1 MRASLRV
8 VSLPQVRVALPWLQ
22 AALAAAAAN
31 ATLPPLDSLRWLTG
45 RGRFGTHPV
54 DAWREWLLEPVAAAS
69 SLRSTPA
76 GPAVAAQFH
85 RQGQAPGSWCL
96 AQPVHLA
103 AGLDHLR
110 LAPLRAAVLADEEA
124 QALAATVGAHFAEGD
139 PQVMGWFD
147 GVWLLHF
154 AAAVECTTQPPEIVV
169 GHNVHDCMP
178 SGPHGARVRSLMNEI
193 QMLLHEHPVN
203 ARRER
208 ARQLPVNA
216 WWLWGFGADAP
227 PQSSVA
233 ATAGLPAADGWSLET
248 DDPWLR
254 ALWGARGTGHAP
266 VAVATDAEAVARAAA
281 APQCHMLI
289 GQTRPPAHDD
299 AESLAAI
306 DSGLLAWLARQVRD
320 GTIGRVDLLAGDRT
334 LALDRAARLRFWR
347 RPAPA
352 ERWLA

>member
-1 MRASLRV
+1 MRASVRV

-22 AALAAAAAN
+22 SALAAAAAN
-31 ATLPPLDSLRWLTG
+31 ETLPPLDSLRWLGG
-45 RGRFGTHPV
+45 RGQFGVHAAA
-54 DAWREWLLEPVAAAS
+54 AWREWLLEPVTGAP
-69 SLRSTPA
+69 SLRATPA
-76 GPAVAAQFH
+76 GPAVAARLQRH
-85 RQGQAPGSWCL
+85 DQAPGWWCL

-110 LAPLRAAVLADEEA
+110 LAPLGAAALADEDA
-124 QALAATVGAHFAEGD
+124 QSLAATVSAHFAGSD
-139 PQVMGWFD
+139 PQVMGWHG

-154 AAAVECTTQPPEIVV
+154 AAATECATHSPEIVV

-208 ARQLPVNA
+208 ARQLPVNS
-216 WWLWGFGADAP
+216 WWLWGFGAGVP
-227 PQSSVA
+227 PQPSAA
-233 ATAGLPAADGWSLET
+233 ATTGLPAEDGWTLET

-266 VAVATDAEAVARAAA
+266 LAVAADAAARAIA
-281 APQCHMLI
+281 APQRHMLI
-289 GQTRPPAHDD
+289 GQSQPPAHDD
-299 AESLAAI
+299 GQSLAAI
-306 DSGLLAWLARQVRD
+306 DSGLLAWLVRQVRD

-334 LALDRAARLRFWR
+334 LVLDRAARLRFWR
-347 RPAPA
+347 RPAAA
-352 ERWLA
+352 ERWFA